1 MTDANEKA
9 ISDLEAARA
18 TLVKARRNWASAM
31 AAGYVKDETEN
42 ALVKFVEIQAA
53 IEAIDRA
60 IEDEEIEDDEE
71 EDEDE
76 DDQ

>member
-1 MTDANEKA
+1 MTDANDKA

-31 AAGYVKDETEN
+31 AAGYVKGETEN

-60 IEDEEIEDDEE
+60 IEDEEIEDE
-71 EDEDE
+71 EDDDE
-76 DDQ
+76 